1 MEANR
6 KFRYDQLIPDD
17 DVRRN
22 EDKRTQDQTR
32 KPVEDTKR
40 KIREAFAKSE
50 RIKASLR
57 S

>member
-17 DVRRN
+17 DLRRS
-22 EDKRTQDQTR
+22 EDKRARDQTR

-40 KIREAFAKSE
+40 KIREAFSKSE
-50 RIKASLR
+50 KLKASLR
-57 S
+57 A